1 MPATGYNSPQRMNP
15 IARLAVLIL
24 ALLLVPSAW
33 AASAWDAPSVEMAK
47 QIVAV
52 TGPGTITLSIKNR
65 SSISTDEI
73 PAIRKALERELRAA
87 GVTVRAQSSNAE
99 VRLTL
104 SENAKGWLWVAEVQ
118 EGAELRVAMLPLP
131 VTTSGT
137 AATKAPRMVLQ
148 DKLLLRQAEPI
159 LDVATVTLAGQPS
172 MVVLEAEH
180 IRWYMAD
187 GSGWKLKQSF
197 DIAYTNPF
205 PRDLRGRI
213 AVGSDHPFIAFLP
226 GVVCSATKTEE
237 AGAIAV
243 GCVDSDDP
251 WPLGAQKAFFNSA
264 RNYFTGVLAPG
275 VGAKLPQFYS
285 ATEVEHN
292 GTTGLLLVDLGGQAR
307 LFENGT
313 YRNVIG
319 ARDWGSDVTLVRSEC
334 GAGSQ
339 IVASAA
345 GWPVADSLRGYEI
358 SGHELALVSAALSF
372 DGSVTALWQSNDGTS
387 AIAVVRNPQDA
398 QYEAYRVTIGCG
410 R

>member
-148 DKLLLRQAEPI
+148 DKLL
-159 LDVATVTLAGQPS
+159 
-172 MVVLEAEH
+172 VLQE
-180 IRWYMAD
+180 
-187 GSGWKLKQSF
+187 Q
-197 DIAYTNPF
+197 
-205 PRDLRGRI
+205 
-213 AVGSDHPFIAFLP
+213 
-226 GVVCSATKTEE
+226 
-237 AGAIAV
+237 
-243 GCVDSDDP
+243 
-251 WPLGAQKAFFNSA
+251 
-264 RNYFTGVLAPG
+264 
-275 VGAKLPQFYS
+275 
-285 ATEVEHN
+285 
-292 GTTGLLLVDLGGQAR
+292 
-307 LFENGT
+307 
-313 YRNVIG
+313 
-319 ARDWGSDVTLVRSEC
+319 
-334 GAGSQ
+334 
-339 IVASAA
+339 
-345 GWPVADSLRGYEI
+345 
-358 SGHELALVSAALSF
+358 
-372 DGSVTALWQSNDGTS
+372 
-387 AIAVVRNPQDA
+387 
-398 QYEAYRVTIGCG
+398 
-410 R
+410 

>member
-319 ARDWGSDVTLVRSEC
+319 AAMLRWYARSVAREARSWLPRRAGRWLTAC
-334 GAGSQ
+334 G
-339 IVASAA
+339 
-345 GWPVADSLRGYEI
+345 
-358 SGHELALVSAALSF
+358 
-372 DGSVTALWQSNDGTS
+372 GTRFR
-387 AIAVVRNPQDA
+387 ATNWRW
-398 QYEAYRVTIGCG
+398 
-410 R
+410 

>member
-1 MPATGYNSPQRMNP
+1 
-15 IARLAVLIL
+15 
-24 ALLLVPSAW
+24 
-33 AASAWDAPSVEMAK
+33 MAK

-52 TGPGTITLSIKNR
+52 TGPGAITLSIKNR

-104 SENAKGWLWVAEVQ
+104 SQNAKGWLWVAEMQ
-118 EGAELRVAMLPLP
+118 EGAELRVAMLQLP

-137 AATKAPRMVLQ
+137 AAATAPRMVLQ
-148 DKLLLRQAEPI
+148 DKLLLRQTEPI

-180 IRWYMAD
+180 IRWYVAD
-187 GSGWKLKQSF
+187 GSGWKLEQSF

-226 GVVCSATKTEE
+226 GVVCSATKTEG
-237 AGAIAV
+237 AGGIAV
-243 GCVDSDDP
+243 ACVDSDDP

-264 RNYFTGVLAPG
+264 RNYFTGVLTPG
-275 VGAKLPQFYS
+275 VGVKLPQFYS

-313 YRNVIG
+313 YRSVNG

-339 IVASAA
+339 ILASAA
-345 GWPVADSLRGYEI
+345 GWPVADSLRAYEI
-358 SGHELALVSAALSF
+358 SGHELAPVSAALSF
-372 DGSVTALWQSNDGTS
+372 EGSITALWQSNDGAS
-387 AIAVVRNPQDA
+387 AIAVVRNLRDG
-398 QYEAYRVTIGCG
+398 QYEAHRVTIGCG
-410 R
+410 H